1 VRETQQ
7 GKRASQFVQ
16 GEVVESAR
24 TNLQESAID
33 AQRCLRAR
41 PLPGA
46 LRYVIVL
53 PIACCFSTLA
63 WSQQQPFAGP
73 PEQSIAASS
82 SGGDAG
88 DSRSLGT
95 VNGTVL
101 DQNGNLVPA
110 TQVTL
115 TALSDGAKRE
125 SVPDSAGHFVFAGV
139 PAGAFKI
146 TVIAPGFAG
155 VARAISLHAGES
167 VDIPDIRLSVGLFVS
182 EVRVTE
188 TAQEL
193 AEEQIHVE
201 EKQRVLGAIP
211 NFYVSYDHN
220 ALPLT
225 SRQKFELAWKTSL
238 DPVNFLATG
247 VIAGIEQASNSFS
260 GFGQGTAGYAKRYAA
275 SYGDGLIGGYISNAI
290 LPSLLR
296 QDPRY
301 FYKGEGTIG
310 SRAEYA
316 IAMAV
321 MCKGDNGHWQV
332 NYSGIG
338 GGLAAGAV
346 SNLYYPAANRDGVG
360 LTFENGLIGIGSGAI
375 ANLFQEFLVRKLTPH
390 THDPRPVQP

>member
-1 VRETQQ
+1 MI
-7 GKRASQFVQ
+7 GIP
-16 GEVVESAR
+16 VV
-24 TNLQESAID
+24 
-33 AQRCLRAR
+33 
-41 PLPGA
+41 
-46 LRYVIVL
+46 
-53 PIACCFSTLA
+53 CCFSLCA
-63 WSQQQPFAGP
+63 WTQQAPIQPLEP
-73 PEQSIAASS
+73 SIAASS
-82 SGGDAG
+82 SSGDA
-88 DSRSLGT
+88 DNNSALGT
-95 VNGTVL
+95 VGGTVL

-110 TQVTL
+110 TQITL
-115 TALSDGAKRE
+115 TALPDGSHRE
-125 SVPDSAGHFVFAGV
+125 SVPDSAGHFVFSGV
-139 PAGAFKI
+139 PAGGFRI
-146 TVIAPGFAG
+146 TVLAPGFAT
-155 VARAISLHAGES
+155 VTRAISLHAGES
-167 VDIPDIRLSVGLFVS
+167 LDVPDIRLSVGLFVS
-182 EVRVTE
+182 EVRVTQ
-188 TAQEL
+188 TAQEI

-247 VIAGIEQASNSFS
+247 VVAGIEQATDSFS

-275 SYGDGLIGGYISNAI
+275 SYGDGLIGGYVSSAI
-290 LPSLLR
+290 LPSLLK

-301 FYKGEGTIG
+301 FYKGEGSIR

-316 IAMAV
+316 IAMSV

-338 GGLAAGAV
+338 GGLAAGAM
-346 SNLYYPAANRDGVG
+346 SNLYYPAADRDGVG

-390 THDPRPVQP
+390 THDPKPVQP